1 MFVRYAALHVLIVRA
16 LVSGLASDVAI
27 TTGSHVSSRKNCLS
41 WHSPRL
47 GAFTAWHLS
56 DVLGIGRAKKR
67 VKEGVVKIQLSHMD
81 VELADLDADKAA
93 VWRASWT
100 ASQLD

>member
-1 MFVRYAALHVLIVRA
+1 MSVVVSTACRGTARGSALLQHGIYPMCW
-16 LVSGLASDVAI
+16 VSG
-27 TTGSHVSSRKNCLS
+27 GQ
-41 WHSPRL
+41 
-47 GAFTAWHLS
+47 
-56 DVLGIGRAKKR
+56 KKR